1 MKKRIW
7 HALFLIAISL
17 LLVST
22 GEKAIGETDS
32 IRDAREK
39 RQDASNRRAD
49 AAAILKLAE
58 ADDAAPDSFN
68 GIEQLEVAGT
78 SFAYLLNSETEPTRK
93 KVQYFE
99 MFCGFISRP

>member
-7 HALFLIAISL
+7 HALFLIAISF

-58 ADDAAPDSFN
+58 ADDAAVVEALNDLDTAVAMEEAK
-68 GIEQLEVAGT
+68 IEAERIA
-78 SFAYLLNSETEPTRK
+78 
-93 KVQYFE
+93 
-99 MFCGFISRP
+99 